1 MDLATIIGII
11 AGFLFIIIP
20 ILTAPGAGLFFNVPS
35 FIIVMGGT
43 LSATLMT
50 FSMKDF
56 IGSINVA
63 RKAFF
68 HSAEPVHDVIG
79 KMVELSRKARV
90 EGLLALEKDIN
101 SIDDVFVKK
110 GLQLMVDGTETE
122 VLREILTQELQSLEE
137 RHETGQGFFKTMG
150 TFAPAFGMA
159 GTLIG
164 LIAMLSQLEDPSKIG
179 SGMATAL
186 VTTLYGVVF
195 ANLIFLPIAGKLKLR
210 SQNEVTTKELTIE
223 GICSIQAGD
232 NPRLLRDKLVTFISP
247 SLREET
253 NQLVEG

>member
-11 AGFLFIIIP
+11 AGFLTLIVPII
-20 ILTAPGAGLFFNVPS
+20 TAPGAGLFLNIPS
-35 FIIVMGGT
+35 LVIVLGGT
-43 LSATLMT
+43 LASTLMT
-50 FSMKDF
+50 FPVKDF

-68 HSAEPVHDVIG
+68 HSAEPVHGVIG

-101 SIDDVFVKK
+101 SINDEFVKK

-122 VLREILTQELQSLEE
+122 VLRDILTQELQCLED
-137 RHETGQGFFKTMG
+137 RHEIGQGLFKTMG
-150 TFAPAFGMA
+150 ANAPAFGMA

-164 LIAMLSQLEDPSKIG
+164 LIQMLSQLEDPSKIG
-179 SGMATAL
+179 AGMATAL
-186 VTTLYGVVF
+186 ITTLYGVIF

-210 SQNEVTTKELTIE
+210 SQSEVTTKELTIE

-232 NPRLLRDKLVTFISP
+232 NPRLLRDKLVTYISP
-247 SLREET
+247 SLREAT
-253 NQLVEG
+253 NELVEG